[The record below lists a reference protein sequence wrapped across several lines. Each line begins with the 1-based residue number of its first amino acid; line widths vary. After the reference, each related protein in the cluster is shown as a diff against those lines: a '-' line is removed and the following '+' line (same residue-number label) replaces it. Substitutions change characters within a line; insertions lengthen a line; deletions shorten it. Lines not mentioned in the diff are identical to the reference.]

1 MTDPNEYTLPQDV
14 KSKGIIIMEEKNI
27 QGATIL
33 RGMTQDGSARILVI
47 NSRKIVDDMTKYH
60 HTSPTATA
68 ALGRTVTAASMIGTM
83 LPEDGDTVTV
93 SISGDGEA
101 GKIIAVG
108 DYFGNVKGYI
118 QNPLVNPPKKSNGKL
133 DVGAAVG
140 RGTISFV
147 KSVGAIE
154 PQIGTIELVS
164 GEIAEDIATYFA
176 KSEQI
181 PTVLSLGVLV
191 DTDYS
196 CLAAGGVLI
205 QLMPFPDDKTVDLIE
220 RNAQDLVN
228 VSRYFRD
235 GLDNKQ
241 IADIAMRDIPY
252 DIFDTLNVE
261 YKCDCS
267 RERMY
272 KKIKSLGKKEILTML
287 DEQAAE
293 GKARELTAV
302 CRFCNTEYT
311 YTESEL
317 TK

>member
-1 MTDPNEYTLPQDV
+1 MNN
-14 KSKGIIIMEEKNI
+14 K
-27 QGATIL
+27 ATIL
-33 RGMTQDGSARILVI
+33 RGMTRDGSARVLVI
-47 NSRKIVDDMTKYH
+47 NSREIVNKMFSYH
-60 HTSPTATA
+60 KTSPTATA

-83 LPEDGDTVTV
+83 LPESGDSVTIC
-93 SISGDGEA
+93 ISGDGEA

-118 QNPLVNPPKKSNGKL
+118 QNPLANPPKKPNGKL

-154 PQIGTIELVS
+154 PQTGTIELVS

-176 KSEQI
+176 RSEQI

-191 DTDYS
+191 DKDYT

-205 QLMPFPDDKTVDLIE
+205 QLMPFPDEKTVDLIE
-220 RNAQDLVN
+220 RNAADLVN
-228 VSRYFRD
+228 ISRYFER
-235 GLDNKQ
+235 GMSNEE
-241 IADIAMRDIPY
+241 IAAIAMRDIPF
-252 DIFDTLNVE
+252 DVFDTLEVE

-267 RERMY
+267 GERMK
-272 KKIKSLGKKEILTML
+272 KKIQSLGKKEVLSLL
-287 DEQAAE
+287 DEQQAE

-311 YTESEL
+311 YSEEEL
-317 TK
+317 LKGI